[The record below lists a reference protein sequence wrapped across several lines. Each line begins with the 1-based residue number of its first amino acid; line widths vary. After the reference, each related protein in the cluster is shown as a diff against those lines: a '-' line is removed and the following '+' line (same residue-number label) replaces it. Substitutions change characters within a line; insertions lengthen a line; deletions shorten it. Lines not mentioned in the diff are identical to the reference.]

1 MLEPTQVLGLVL
13 GLGALFVAVP
23 WIWMFWP
30 GKGAFR

>member
-13 GLGALFVAVP
+13 GLGALFVVVP
-23 WIWMFWP
+23 WLLMAWP